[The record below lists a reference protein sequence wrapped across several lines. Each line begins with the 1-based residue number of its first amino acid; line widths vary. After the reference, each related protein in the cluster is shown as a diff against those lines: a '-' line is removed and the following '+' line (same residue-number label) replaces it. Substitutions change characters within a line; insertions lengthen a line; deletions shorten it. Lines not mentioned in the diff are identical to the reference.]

1 VNGIP
6 ERTSSIN
13 QEARLE
19 NHSSSVLRPNRPSI
33 AFLFRSLHDPKGHST
48 ETHQEAIRIF
58 SSLVSPKESPFKF
71 IVLRRSVYN
80 RYQFLSQDS
89 LLSIAR
95 QSKRVSERID
105 FRRRTILACR
115 KSLVHCKRNRK

>member
-33 AFLFRSLHDPKGHST
+33 AFLLRSLHDPKGHST
-48 ETHQEAIRIF
+48 EEAICIF